1 MKERIRVVEL
11 LGKIIAEFEKR
22 MTDRD
27 FKPTIGEYLK
37 LMQLEQEAELQD
49 TKEIKVTWVDPAGSS
64 VSEE

>member
-1 MKERIRVVEL
+1 
-11 LGKIIAEFEKR
+11 